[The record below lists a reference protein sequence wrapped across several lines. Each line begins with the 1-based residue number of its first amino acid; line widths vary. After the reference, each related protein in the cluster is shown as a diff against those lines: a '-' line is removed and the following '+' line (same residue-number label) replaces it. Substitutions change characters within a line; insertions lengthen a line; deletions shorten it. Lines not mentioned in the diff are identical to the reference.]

1 MKMTRRDKAGHPGTN
16 GKTSRLTETAR
27 RDGTGHTPKGCP
39 DVPPCLLADYA
50 SLNEKDFYTALQ
62 RISNLAELQGLAN
75 RRKILNAPQLARWSE
90 VQRQQIIERKFELQA
105 KESRK

>member
-50 SLNEKDFYTALQ
+50 SLNEKDFSAALQ
-62 RISNLAELQGLAN
+62 GISNLGELEGLAN
-75 RRKILNAPQLARWSE
+75 RRKILNAPQLTRWSE
-90 VQRQQIIERKFELQA
+90 RQREQIIERKFELQ
-105 KESRK
+105 KEKAR

>member
-50 SLNEKDFYTALQ
+50 SLNEKDFSTALQ
-62 RISNLAELQGLAN
+62 RISNLGELEGLAN
-75 RRKILNAPQLARWSE
+75 RRKILNAPQLLRWSE
-90 VQRQQIIERKFELQA
+90 RQREQIIERKFELQKEKA
-105 KESRK
+105 K

>member
-50 SLNEKDFYTALQ
+50 SLNEKDFATALQ
-62 RISNLAELQGLAN
+62 GISNLGELEGLAN
-75 RRKILNAPQLARWSE
+75 RRKILNAPQLLRWSE
-90 VQRQQIIERKFELQA
+90 RQREQIIERKFELQKENA
-105 KESRK
+105 K